1 MPRMSDESRP
11 LTLSVD
17 QHAGVYV
24 LEAAGDLDMSTAPQL
39 VSEVAELGSGGDVCV
54 VVDVSQLTFIDSSG
68 LNAIV
73 VCGRELDARGG
84 RLIVTAPSSHIARV
98 FDVVALGKSVE
109 VAATLDEALART
121 ERDGAGERRE
131 R

>member
-1 MPRMSDESRP
+1 MSDDSRP
-11 LTLSVD
+11 LTLSID
-17 QHAGVYV
+17 RHAGVYV
-24 LEAAGDLDMSTAPQL
+24 LQVAGDLDMSTAPQL
-39 VSEVAELGSGGDVCV
+39 VAEVAELGGGGDLCV

-98 FDVVALGKSVE
+98 FDVVGLGESVE
-109 VAATLDEALART
+109 LTATLDEALAGT
-121 ERDGAGERRE
+121 ETDGAGERRE